1 MLHTEPGVE
10 ERLRGAAVVGTMVVA
25 VVVAV
30 VLGIVVDAVVDVV
43 VVGTKVDA
51 VLGTVESAMA
61 GAVGTTRRVGGS
73 VSPGVW
79 AEKQINPRA

>member
-25 VVVAV
+25 VAVAV
-30 VLGIVVDAVVDVV
+30 MLGIVVDAVVDV

-61 GAVGTTRRVGGS
+61 GAVGTTGRVGGS
-73 VSPGVW
+73 VSPEVW